1 MSSSVF
7 KPLTMFGVNGL
18 WGYIVPCFM
27 FSCAVSSF
35 ALNRQET
42 LSADSLTADDRKIV
56 ALLER
61 IQVKMKAL
69 SEREKVEFVAKMADY
84 RDKFESSLDKVEKIP
99 GMMGLDVANLR
110 LSLGLASHAEDLEE
124 VHIEDVPWYEDPK
137 QSKSFGSVESM
148 VRKAATPKNVKSS
161 ARKEPTM
168 NDLYDALLQLLELTI
183 VQVLQKAEED
193 DSVDVILD
201 PFEDKRISQQQAMMN
216 AIMAQPMRNFMP
228 FYGINPMM
236 ASVNPMMASVNPMM
250 ASVNPMMASV
260 NPLMTSMNPLMT
272 SMNPTSQAMNPMLAS
287 MNRVM
292 NPMMASLHQSSMDLA
307 AHAQAMSMMDMPPQQ
322 PNPYYR
328 TPSSPNPYGGTD
340 SGIRVPSE
348 KEKIEKLKKK
358 VMKKEKIGK
367 KNVEER
373 RKRSV

>member
-1 MSSSVF
+1 M
-7 KPLTMFGVNGL
+7 KGL
-18 WGYIVPCFM
+18 
-27 FSCAVSSF
+27 
-35 ALNRQET
+35 N
-42 LSADSLTADDRKIV
+42 
-56 ALLER
+56 
-61 IQVKMKAL
+61 
-69 SEREKVEFVAKMADY
+69 ERERVEFVAKMADY
-84 RDKFESSLDKVEKIP
+84 RDRFESSLDKVENIP
-99 GMMGLDVANLR
+99 GMMGLDVTNLR

-228 FYGINPMM
+228 IYGINPMM
-236 ASVNPMMASVNPMM
+236 ASVNSMM

-260 NPLMTSMNPLMT
+260 NPLMSSMNPLMT

-292 NPMMASLHQSSMDLA
+292 NP
-307 AHAQAMSMMDMPPQQ
+307 
-322 PNPYYR
+322 
-328 TPSSPNPYGGTD
+328 
-340 SGIRVPSE
+340 
-348 KEKIEKLKKK
+348 
-358 VMKKEKIGK
+358 
-367 KNVEER
+367 
-373 RKRSV
+373 